1 MEEGDDRRFMEMKFL
16 TNSICL
22 ARPASMRNQQ
32 EIIGEEK
39 LIFRNKFQP

>member
-32 EIIGEEK
+32 EIIGEEN